1 MIKRLLKAITAS
13 AYIMLMAYASMLGAQ
28 LLVEYGSIKVV
39 LMVFLI
45 IGFVLLTA
53 FFYLT
58 QGE

>member
-58 QGE
+58 QGK

>member
-39 LMVFLI
+39 LMGFLI

-58 QGE
+58 QGK

>member
-39 LMVFLI
+39 LMGFLI

>member
-53 FFYLT
+53 YFYLT
-58 QGE
+58 QGK